1 MRRQLPKDLPTGQVD
16 RGLVE
21 PMHGILFLIA
31 WGIIMGSF
39 IYYLIVNL

>member
-1 MRRQLPKDLPTGQVD
+1 MRRQLPKALPTEQVE

-21 PMHGILFLIA
+21 PIHGIIFLIA